1 MRKNASQ
8 LLIFIELILLLFIA
22 VFSAC
27 GTGDRQPVSA
37 DTLDTMKSRLSC
49 LEDREEI
56 RRLITDYGRFLD
68 RRDFK
73 SFALL
78 FAENDGE
85 WIGGMGK
92 AKGQQ
97 AIRRLMEETIGTDTP
112 EDAPGNFHLFMNDRI
127 DLDGDS
133 ATASTK
139 WVFMIQNAAGGPE
152 PFYLGHYED
161 TMVRE
166 NGQWRFL
173 RRVVY
178 SDIPK
183 DNPENGGAE

>member
-1 MRKNASQ
+1 MRKNASK
-8 LLIFIELILLLFIA
+8 LLIFIGFISLLFIT

-27 GTGDRQPVSA
+27 RTGDRQQVSA
-37 DTLDTMKSRLSC
+37 DTLDSMKSRLGC

-56 RRLITDYGRFLD
+56 RRLLMNYGRFLD

-73 SFALL
+73 SFSLL

-97 AIRRLMEETIGTDTP
+97 AIRLLMEETIGSNTR

-139 WVFMIQNAAGGPE
+139 WVFVVQNAAGRPE

-161 TMVRE
+161 TLVRE

-178 SDIPK
+178 SDIPA
-183 DNPENGGAE
+183 DNPENGGTE

>member
-1 MRKNASQ
+1 MRKNAYK
-8 LLIFIELILLLFIA
+8 LLIFIGLILLLFIP

-27 GTGDRQPVSA
+27 RTGDRQPVSA
-37 DTLDTMKSRLSC
+37 DTLDSMKSRLGC
-49 LEDREEI
+49 LKDREEI
-56 RRLITDYGRFLD
+56 RRLLMNYGRFLD